1 LNLPSRVNFLT
12 VIDLLYLHSTF
23 LIRKLMMHK
32 SVRKIV
38 SSPWLILCLLLTC
51 AQFAVGQQP
60 ASKRSPSPGPSAQ
73 AQAPVARDVH
83 ARVTETLIDSSIAD
97 DAAVDKML
105 AVYSP
110 KVRALDVVIGKLKGE
125 LRKGG
130 MGGGSL
136 GNFVADGMRA
146 QAVLKTGAQVSLALM
161 NAGGLRRDSI
171 AEGELRTRDIFE
183 LLPFENKLVTL
194 ELNGEQLKRLLQI
207 IVSSREAQ
215 SGARIVYKTNAERKQ
230 EMESAKLRDA
240 QNREH
245 DIDPQAT
252 YTVVTLDYLYKRGG
266 DQYGVLRE
274 GKNVKELGI
283 THRDAV
289 IDYVKSETAT
299 GRDIKPNLDG
309 RFVLDRA
316 NSVLSGEAPPK

>member
-1 LNLPSRVNFLT
+1 
-12 VIDLLYLHSTF
+12 
-23 LIRKLMMHK
+23 MHK
-32 SVRKIV
+32 SARKIV
-38 SSPWLILCLLLTC
+38 SWRWLSLLLLLIS
-51 AQFAVGQQP
+51 APLALAQQP
-60 ASKRSPSPGPSAQ
+60 APQASPAAQ
-73 AQAPVARDVH
+73 TPAAHDVH
-83 ARVTETLIDSSIAD
+83 ARVTQTPIDASIKD
-97 DAAVDKML
+97 DPAVDQML
-105 AVYSP
+105 AVYGP

-130 MGGGSL
+130 YGAGSL

-146 QAVLKTGAQVSLALM
+146 QAILKTGAPVSLALM

-171 AEGELRTRDIFE
+171 AEGELRARDIFE

-194 ELNGEQLKRLLQI
+194 ELNGEQLKRLLEI

-215 SGARIVYKTNAERKQ
+215 SGARIVYKTNAERKP

-252 YTVVTLDYLYKRGG
+252 YTVVTIDYLYKRGG
-266 DQYGVLRE
+266 DQFGVLRE

-283 THRDAV
+283 THRDA
-289 IDYVKSETAT
+289 ILAYVKSETAA

-316 NSVLSGEAPPK
+316 NSVLTGEAPPK